1 MKPNHYLLLNSCWL
15 GILLCLAA
23 CAPYEE
29 RVWQTQTGN
38 AINHGPSSGPAPSNP
53 PPQSD
58 RIYIEN
64 SRIRL
69 GIDRNAGGA
78 ITYLS
83 MGRDSANMVNNADLG
98 RQLQSSLYSGPVPY
112 LAPGKQPPISVW
124 AGLGWNP
131 VQTGDYYSQPANLL
145 TYNRIDDT
153 HLYTKTVPLIWP
165 LNNVVAE
172 CVMEHWI
179 ELRDDVVHFRNRTTI
194 SRADTT
200 QYEARTQEAPCMY
213 LNGPWFRVVSYT
225 GDQPFTNAPVSEF
238 APDFN
243 ITDRYATENWT
254 ALLNRNGRGVGIY
267 RQNEYRYISAM
278 IGIPGTGGESD
289 SDCGYLTAAPFAV
302 LDHNGVYEYEC
313 DLVLGDLTRIRAFAY
328 AQPRPRTIPDFRFQ
342 TSRQGWYYANTRDQ
356 GWPLP
361 ADALTIRWWPAD
373 ATKPLRVESP
383 TVFWQAAALP
393 GLVVDAAF
401 TTPATQARLIWR
413 RMGDNHWN
421 VTTNRATTFAII
433 GDGQLRRYNVP
444 LAGVAGWEGIIAQV
458 ALSPV
463 ADAPTTA
470 RQTLR
475 LRSITA
481 Q

>member
-1 MKPNHYLLLNSCWL
+1 MKRIRYLFPSSYYL
-15 GILLCLAA
+15 GFLLCLAA

-29 RVWQTQTGN
+29 RVWQKQTGN
-38 AINHGPSSGPAPSNP
+38 AVNHGPSSGSAPSNP

-58 RIYIEN
+58 RVYIEN
-64 SRIRL
+64 SRVRL

-112 LAPGKQPPISVW
+112 LVPGKQPPIPVW
-124 AGLGWNP
+124 MNLGWNP
-131 VQTGDYYSQPANLL
+131 VQTGDYYSQSANLL
-145 TYNRIDDT
+145 EYRRIDDT
-153 HLYTKTVPLIWP
+153 HLYIKTVPLIWP
-165 LNNVVAE
+165 LNGVVAE

-213 LNGPWFRVVSYT
+213 LNGHWFRVVSYT
-225 GDQPFTNAPVSEF
+225 GDQPFTNAPISEF
-238 APDFN
+238 APNFN
-243 ITDRYATENWT
+243 IADRYATENWT
-254 ALLNRNGRGVGIY
+254 ALLNRNGRGIGIY
-267 RQNEYRYISAM
+267 RQNEYRYISAV

-289 SDCGYLTAAPFAV
+289 GDCGYLTAAPFAV
-302 LDHNGVYEYEC
+302 LDHNGIYEYEC
-313 DLVLGDLTRIRAFAY
+313 DLVVGNLARIRAFAY
-328 AQPRPRTIPDFRFQ
+328 AQPRPQTIPNFKFQ
-342 TSRQGWYYANTRDQ
+342 NSRQGWYYANTRDQ

-373 ATKPLRVESP
+373 AARPLRVESP
-383 TVFWQAAALP
+383 TMFWRAAELP
-393 GLVVDAAF
+393 KLVVEAAF
-401 TTPATQARLIWR
+401 TTSATQARLTWR
-413 RMGDNHWN
+413 RMGDNHWT
-421 VTTNRATTFAII
+421 VTTNRATTFPII
-433 GDGQLRRYNVP
+433 GDGQLRRYEIP
-444 LAGVAGWEGIIAQV
+444 LTGVAGWEGIIEQI

-463 ADAPTTA
+463 AGAPTTA
-470 RQTLR
+470 GQLLR
-475 LRSITA
+475 LHGVTV